1 MRIHIRSNDT
11 LEVLQKSFNAT
22 FPYLKL
28 EFFSRPHERGGPT
41 EKQFMINP
49 KRTVDSCNPALT
61 KSFLTIPIEMTV
73 HELESIFQN
82 ELGLYIQVF
91 RKSGRVWL
99 ETTATDS
106 WSLQKQNTE
115 GQELSNDTAVGNEE
129 ELPDYQEQP

>member
-28 EFFSRPHERGGPT
+28 EFFSRPHQSGGPT

-49 KRTVDSCNPALT
+49 KRTVDSCNPALAET
-61 KSFLTIPIEMTV
+61 VLTIPLAMTV
-73 HELESIFQN
+73 QELESIFQN

-106 WSLQKQNTE
+106 WTLQKQNTE
-115 GQELSNDTAVGNEE
+115 GQELSNGDAAGNE
-129 ELPDYQEQP
+129 ELPDYHEQP